1 MIFLGGV
8 FSHAVRRSPASE
20 DYRANSNFGV
30 KISSVE
36 PTAAFLNVARDVLAR
51 LAFNPVYARIDLIGA
66 KDKILINEVELIE
79 PSLYFSYGKNST
91 EKFVKVILDKFSY
104 FGFPKLALIKP
115 KTTGFGFV
123 RRLVNSG

>member
-1 MIFLGGV
+1 MLQPFIKEITVSGEICLIFLGGV

-30 KISSVE
+30 KISSVK

-91 EKFVKVILDKFSY
+91 EKFVKVILDKFVAE
-104 FGFPKLALIKP
+104 KKI
-115 KTTGFGFV
+115 
-123 RRLVNSG
+123 

>member
-91 EKFVKVILDKFSY
+91 EKFVKIILDKFVAE
-104 FGFPKLALIKP
+104 KKI
-115 KTTGFGFV
+115 
-123 RRLVNSG
+123 